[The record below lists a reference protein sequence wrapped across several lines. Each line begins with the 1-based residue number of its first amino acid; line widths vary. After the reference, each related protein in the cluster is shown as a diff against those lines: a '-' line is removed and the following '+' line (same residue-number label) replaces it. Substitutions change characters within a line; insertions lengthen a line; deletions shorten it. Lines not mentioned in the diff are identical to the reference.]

1 MRWYSYSTCSQ
12 CSLVGH
18 ENPSVLLAIKK
29 NVKEKKKINA
39 EEKSLHHV
47 DKVAKF
53 RDLNSLWPCKHGRKN
68 DKNDMHDFPVHN
80 CTQEQNSSPF
90 FHHLTMQMAVSAK
103 KDCWDSELLLPW

>member
-1 MRWYSYSTCSQ
+1 M
-12 CSLVGH
+12 GH

-53 RDLNSLWPCKHGRKN
+53 CDLNSLWPCKHGRKN
-68 DKNDMHDFPVHN
+68 DKNDMYDFPVHN

-90 FHHLTMQMAVSAK
+90 FHHLTMQIAVSAK
-103 KDCWDSELLLPW
+103 KDCRDSELLLPW

>member
-1 MRWYSYSTCSQ
+1 M
-12 CSLVGH
+12 GH

-53 RDLNSLWPCKHGRKN
+53 LDLNSLWPSNMAEKN
-68 DKNDMHDFPVHN
+68 DKYA
-80 CTQEQNSSPF
+80 
-90 FHHLTMQMAVSAK
+90 LAVSAK
-103 KDCWDSELLLPW
+103 KDC

>member
-1 MRWYSYSTCSQ
+1 M
-12 CSLVGH
+12 GH

-68 DKNDMHDFPVHN
+68 DKNDMYDFPVHN

-103 KDCWDSELLLPW
+103 KDC